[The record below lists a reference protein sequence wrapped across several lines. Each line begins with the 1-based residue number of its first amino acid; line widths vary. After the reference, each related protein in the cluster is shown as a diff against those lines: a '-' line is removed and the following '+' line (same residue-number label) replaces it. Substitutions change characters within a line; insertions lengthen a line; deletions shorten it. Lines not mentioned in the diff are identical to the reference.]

1 METKSFLLFL
11 ILGICC
17 QAKVD
22 DRIASP
28 NSDEQASVTEVKVQG
43 ESGAYQF
50 SVTLSSPDLG
60 CEQYADWWE
69 VVDNS
74 GELLYRRILTHSHVN
89 EQPFTRSGGPVKISE
104 REEVWVRVH
113 MNNTG
118 YSANAMFGTAQGGF
132 EASVFP
138 EDFAVDLD
146 QKAPLPDGCRF

>member
-1 METKSFLLFL
+1 MEAKSFFLFL

-17 QAKVD
+17 QAHVD
-22 DRIASP
+22 EHSRSLT
-28 NSDEQASVTEVKVQG
+28 SEVQARVAEVSLQG

-74 GELLYRRILTHSHVN
+74 GSLLYRRILTHSHVN
-89 EQPFTRSGGPVKISE
+89 EQPFTRSGGPVEISE
-104 REEVWVRVH
+104 TVEVWVRLH

-118 YSANAMFGTAQGGF
+118 YSPNAMFGSPQGGF
-132 EASVFP
+132 ESRDFP
-138 EDFAVDLD
+138 EDFAIDLD
-146 QKAPLPDGCRF
+146 QQAPLPDGCRF